1 MDIINVEYLIRIYDA
16 AEELLELCQKMT
28 GYTLDE
34 DSVVYEILI
43 VSEVLKRISPLYD
56 DPNVD
61 WEDSKVARI
70 LNDRKISARKRALML
85 FGLSE

>member
-34 DSVVYEILI
+34 DSIVYEILM
-43 VSEVLKRISPLYD
+43 VSEVLKRISPLYN
-56 DPNVD
+56 PNVD

-70 LNDRKISARKRALML
+70 LNAREISARKRALML
-85 FGLSE
+85 FGLS